1 MINSTLFLS
10 LLASFIF
17 SYFFIKNKTEK
28 KFKIIE
34 SSNNKIR
41 SIKEQED
48 DLIKK
53 SEINLGVISEDYS
66 IRESN
71 LNERINHYESTLE
84 NKEER
89 RNKLSEQVKVNQG
102 RLHEDKQK
110 IQSSFDD
117 LVKALEIKSKSN
129 KIEILEQIK
138 NGLKS
143 KISNYTN
150 KHNQA
155 TLKLQ
160 ERQASKIVKEL
171 IKNSM
176 QNFEMKS
183 SSDSLD
189 KFVDLTKKQFK
200 NIKNNHMEHLE
211 LIASDLNLTIEADE
225 QSNIVKVSG
234 FILWDQE
241 VGKNVIQKLAALSK
255 VNADQIKKI
264 IETEKKNFEHRLIN
278 LGEKIRKKIKVD
290 QKDPEFLCLLGKMKF
305 RTSYGQNILYHSF
318 EVAYFCQFLASVL
331 GEDSHTAFLAG
342 FFHDFGKTVD
352 QKDGGSHDV
361 LGAELLKKFGFSFEV
376 YHPAHSHHYAVP
388 IETIIGELV
397 VVADKISSSRQGA
410 RSESAE
416 MYYARVEGLEKIAAS
431 HEAVKKGFALSAARE
446 LRCLMDPKKI
456 KDDQLQSLADEI
468 VHEIKEE
475 LVFPGQIKVNLI
487 RSVDAVQYA
496 NKQSK

>member
-1 MINSTLFLS
+1 MINSTLLLS
-10 LLASFIF
+10 VLASFII
-17 SYFFIKNKTEK
+17 SYYFIKNKTEK
-28 KFKIIE
+28 KIKIIHDAQ
-34 SSNNKIR
+34 NKINLINEKEKDLLNK
-41 SIKEQED
+41 SDINLNIIKEEFT
-48 DLIKK
+48 L
-53 SEINLGVISEDYS
+53 
-66 IRESN
+66 RESN
-71 LNERINHYESTLE
+71 LNQILDHYEKSLE
-84 NKEER
+84 NKEDR
-89 RNKLSEQVKVNQG
+89 TNKIQEALKINQG

-110 IQSSFDD
+110 IKSSFSN
-117 LVKALEIKSKSN
+117 LIKALEAKSDSN
-129 KIEILEQIK
+129 KLEVLDQIK
-138 NGLKS
+138 NRIKT
-143 KISNYTN
+143 KINNYTD

-160 ERQASKIVKEL
+160 KRQAGKIVKEL

-183 SSDSLD
+183 SSDSLE

-200 NIKNNHMEHLE
+200 NINNNHSEHLE
-211 LIASDLNLTIEADE
+211 LVASELNLTIESESD
-225 QSNIVKVSG
+225 NNTIKVSG

-241 VGKNVIQKLAALSK
+241 VGKKVIQKLSGISK
-255 VNADQIKKI
+255 VNADQVKKI
-264 IETEKKNFEHRLIN
+264 IESEKKNFELRLIN
-278 LGEKIRKKIKVD
+278 LGEKIRKKINVE

-318 EVAYFCQFLASVL
+318 EVGYFCQFLASAL
-331 GEDSHTAFLAG
+331 GEDPHTAFLAG

-361 LGAELLKKFGFSFEV
+361 LGAELLKKFGFSYEI
-376 YHPAHSHHYAVP
+376 YHPAHSHHYAIP

-431 HEAVKKGFALSAARE
+431 HSSVKKGFALSAARE
-446 LRCLMDPKKI
+446 LRCMMDPKKI
-456 KDDQLQSLADEI
+456 KDDQLQKLANEI
-468 VHEIKEE
+468 VEEIQEE

>member
-1 MINSTLFLS
+1 MINTTLLFS
-10 LLASFIF
+10 VLASFLI
-17 SYFFIKNKTEK
+17 SYFYIKNKTEK
-28 KFKIIE
+28 NFKVFQDAK
-34 SSNNKIR
+34 SKIN
-41 SIKEQED
+41 SFNEKEK
-48 DLIKK
+48 DLIQKN
-53 SEINLGVISEDYS
+53 EINLEVIKEEFTL
-66 IRESN
+66 RESN
-71 LNERINHYESTLE
+71 LNQRINHYTNSLDIKKSRAEKLQETL
-84 NKEER
+84 
-89 RNKLSEQVKVNQG
+89 KVNQG
-102 RLHEDKQK
+102 RLHEDKNK
-110 IQSSFDD
+110 IKSSLSD
-117 LVKALEIKSKSN
+117 LIKALEVKSDTNKLDVLDQIKSR
-129 KIEILEQIK
+129 
-138 NGLKS
+138 LKL
-143 KISNYTN
+143 KISNYTD

-160 ERQASKIVKEL
+160 KRQASKIVKEL

-183 SSDSLD
+183 SSDSLE

-200 NIKNNHMEHLE
+200 NIKNNHLEHLE
-211 LIASDLNLTIEADE
+211 LIADELNLTIEADSE
-225 QSNIVKVSG
+225 NNIVKVSG

-241 VGKNVIQKLAALSK
+241 VGKKVIQKLSGISK
-255 VNADQIKKI
+255 VNKDQIQKI
-264 IETEKKNFEHRLIN
+264 IATEKKNFDLRLIN
-278 LGEKIRKKIKVD
+278 LGEKIRKKINVE

-318 EVAYFCQFLASVL
+318 EVGYFCQFLASTL
-331 GEDSHTAFLAG
+331 GEDPHTAFLAG

-431 HEAVKKGFALSAARE
+431 HESVKKGFALSAARE

-456 KDDQLQSLADEI
+456 KDNQLQNLANDIVNEI
-468 VHEIKEE
+468 QEE